1 MLKDLV
7 KQSRSYRS
15 FDPAVKITQE
25 QLLEFADAA
34 RLTPST
40 TNLQAIKFKL
50 VSDPAQ
56 VESLVERTTL
66 ARRPAPFGAPAKGAS
81 TPPRLSWCAST
92 PPSPRTPPRF

>member
-66 ARRPAPFGAPAKGAS
+66 AAALWCSRQRGI

>member
-40 TNLQAIKFKL
+40 TNLH
-50 VSDPAQ
+50 P
-56 VESLVERTTL
+56 
-66 ARRPAPFGAPAKGAS
+66 PFRDRSSAVCS
-81 TPPRLSWCAST
+81 
-92 PPSPRTPPRF
+92 